1 MFNYGVFSN
10 VAKFLTVQ
18 ELLTTYIVNNSLKEQ
33 TKDVQLI
40 WRYHCEQL
48 TVLLQVENI
57 KRPIYQNY
65 QTLIKLN
72 NVTLKK

>member
-33 TKDVQLI
+33 TKDVQPI

-48 TVLLQVENI
+48 TDLLQVEKI
-57 KRPIYQNY
+57 KRPIYQ
-65 QTLIKLN
+65 TTKL
-72 NVTLKK
+72 